1 MVRNGSKEVPRGLD
15 DADWAGLDSLGFGL
29 ARNDPQ
35 TERPG
40 GAILTLRAGNEILR
54 ESGGNPV
61 VSDTYGW
68 TAPLSPVR
76 RQAFEME
83 MCMAIAAPAMTLDQE
98 INPWEAQSARFEFAA
113 RKLNLDEGLWK
124 VLSTPSR
131 EIIVH
136 FPVMMDNGKIDMF
149 TGFRV
154 QHNIARGPGKGG
166 IRYSPEVTL
175 DEVRALASW
184 MTWKCAVV
192 NIPFGGAKGGVICDP
207 KKMSQGE
214 LERMTRRYTSEIID
228 FIGPEKDVP
237 APDVNTNEQTMAWIM
252 DTYSMHMG
260 HTVTSVV
267 TGKPLN
273 IGGSRGRVEA
283 TGRGVMVMCDESLR
297 YLNMPVEGCRVIIQ
311 GLGNVGSNAARLMKE
326 HGYKI
331 VGIAEKE
338 GGLCN
343 PNGIDIHQLIEYKYR
358 NGTTL
363 GFRGAEAM
371 PSEEL
376 MLNDCEILIPAATEN
391 VITSRNADQI
401 KARIVVEGANGPT
414 TAVAD
419 EILADKRIFIVP
431 DILANAGGVTASYFE
446 WVQDRQGYF
455 WKEAIVNEQL
465 ESILR
470 DSFDDVVRYAEAHNV
485 NNRIAAY
492 MLAIDRVAFT
502 IKQRGI
508 YA

>member
-1 MVRNGSKEVPRGLD
+1 
-15 DADWAGLDSLGFGL
+15 
-29 ARNDPQ
+29 
-35 TERPG
+35 
-40 GAILTLRAGNEILR
+40 
-54 ESGGNPV
+54 
-61 VSDTYGW
+61 
-68 TAPLSPVR
+68 
-76 RQAFEME
+76 ME
-83 MCMAIAAPAMTLDQE
+83 KFMAIAAPVMTLDQE

-113 RKLNLDEGLWK
+113 RKLNLDENLWR

-136 FPVMMDNGKIDMF
+136 FPVMMDNGKIEMF

-166 IRYSPEVTL
+166 IRYAMNVTL

-207 KKMSQGE
+207 KNMSQGE

-252 DTYSMHMG
+252 DTYSMHVG

-283 TGRGVMVMCDESLR
+283 TGRGVMVVCGESLR
-297 YLNMPVEGCRVIIQ
+297 YLNMPIEGCRVIIQ
-311 GLGNVGSNAARLMKE
+311 GFGNVGSNAARLMQE
-326 HGYKI
+326 SGYKI
-331 VGIAEKE
+331 VGIAEAE
-338 GGLCN
+338 GGLSN
-343 PNGIDIHQLIEYKYR
+343 PNGIDIHQLVEYKYR

-376 MLNDCEILIPAATEN
+376 IVSECEILIPAATEN
-391 VITSRNADQI
+391 VITSRNADRI

-455 WKEAIVNEQL
+455 WKEAIINEQL
-465 ESILR
+465 ETILR